1 MLYIH
6 IYIYEFKM
14 CYIKLND
21 IKILYASSVYIYIKI
36 YQSIAI
42 IISFYLILKKTNDR
56 IKPKKWWK
64 KHKKN
69 GLYGELIELQ
79 LVVFW
84 NMSFIFPYFGNNY
97 PN

>member
-6 IYIYEFKM
+6 IYIYIYEFKM

-21 IKILYASSVYIYIKI
+21 IKILYASSVYIYIYIKI

-64 KHKKN
+64 KHKKMVCMVN
-69 GLYGELIELQ
+69 
-79 LVVFW
+79 
-84 NMSFIFPYFGNNY
+84 
-97 PN
+97 